1 MHGERRRPGRR
12 PRAAARSTRS
22 AIAICGSREACP
34 SQPRY
39 TDDSDTLYGG
49 LGYVVRRTRTR
60 HSEDSD
66 TPYGG
71 LGYVM
76 RNAQLCEAARGRP
89 RACGGGAPHA
99 TESGPRPLAHAHTF
113 ARTHAHTTRPAGGCP
128 PFPCPPQPLAWL
140 LHSAYSPA
148 KILWQA
154 GAAPMPLIS
163 AKPSLALKPFPLGSV
178 FLKTNYRRA
187 IVASAEELPS
197 SNIFVGSSDF
207 QEILTGKYDVIDKA
221 LLSKTL

>member
-1 MHGERRRPGRR
+1 ME
-12 PRAAARSTRS
+12 
-22 AIAICGSREACP
+22 
-34 SQPRY
+34 
-39 TDDSDTLYGG
+39 DSDTPNGG
-49 LGYVVRRTRTR
+49 LGIGYVVRRTRIRPT
-60 HSEDSD
+60 EDSD
-66 TPYGG
+66 TSFRG
-71 LGYVM
+71 L
-76 RNAQLCEAARGRP
+76 RHAIRKTRIRHTQCTALRGRP
-89 RACGGGAPHA
+89 RACGGGAPRA
-99 TESGPRPLAHAHTF
+99 TESGPRPVAHAHTF

-207 QEILTGKYDVIDKA
+207 QEILTGKYDVIDKT
-221 LLSKTL
+221 LFVKDFVSGKPEVKVTVILPRRFGKSTNLSMLQFFH